1 MNIRKTTLGLVLAAG
16 LFGGAQSA
24 IAQTADSPVL
34 CRYTWCWTHVQVT
47 QNASGQPVANITWNQ
62 FQMGNKLS
70 GVTFAWI
77 LVGSPDYEFRADS
90 VVITGANA
98 PGSAAQLPFRQVL
111 PERYAIDDLNTNN
124 LPYAYELRV
133 YKKGSPTPITASGTI
148 VNSFN

>member
-1 MNIRKTTLGLVLAAG
+1 MKIRKTALGLVLAAG
-16 LFGGAQSA
+16 LFGAAQSA
-24 IAQTADSPVL
+24 TAQTPVL

-47 QNASGQPVANITWNQ
+47 QNASGQPVVNLTWNQ

-90 VVITGANA
+90 VVIVGANA

-111 PERYAIDDLNTNN
+111 PDRYAMDDLNTNN
-124 LPYAYELRV
+124 LTYAYELRV
-133 YKKGSPTPITASGTI
+133 YKKGSPTPVTATGTI